1 MNLKDLKDLGLSLS
15 RVSKTFLMMVSD
27 YVFILFSAIIILILN
42 SENIL
47 ELDLNYLFK
56 LILGPLL
63 CIFILLLL
71 GAYRS
76 LVRFINF
83 SNIVELARS
92 LIILSILDGVIC
104 ISFFDSLFYGSATP
118 LKDFALNWFLV
129 LLLLTGMRLIANSF
143 FSEQIS
149 SSRVLIYGAGSAGI
163 QLASALRISS
173 EMHPVAF
180 IDSDQTLHN
189 SVVGG
194 LKVLSP
200 EKLDKVIKNKGIDE
214 ILIAIPSLRRQR
226 IKEILK
232 KLENYSIKTRVLP
245 GVAELAQGKVSVSE
259 LKEIQV
265 EDLLGREKVQPDQ
278 SLLDKNIKDKVVLIT
293 GAGGSIGSE
302 IARQVCLNGPSQLIL
317 LDSSEFALYSIDEE
331 LKTSFEDINIK
342 SAIGNVT
349 DKKRVKSICT
359 SFKVDT
365 IYHTAAYKHVPLVE
379 KSPFEGV
386 SNNVFGTLN
395 TVISAIESKVDSF
408 TLISTDKAVRPTN
421 IMGATKRFSELVIQ
435 SIANNELLRGSTETT
450 IVRFGNV
457 LGSSGSAVPLFNQQI
472 KNGGPVTV
480 TDPEVI
486 RYFMTIPEASELV
499 IQAGAMGGRGE
510 IFVLDMGEPVKIL
523 DLARRMIKL
532 SGMEIRDEEN
542 PDGDIEIV
550 FTGLRPGE
558 KLYEELLI
566 EGNVSDTNHSQ
577 ILKAEE
583 DYFVWEDMEGF
594 INELKKIE
602 ENNDLEGLI
611 KLFMKIVSGY
621 KPNEEI
627 QDVIFQNK

>member
-129 LLLLTGMRLIANSF
+129 LLLLTGMRLIAYSF

-200 EKLDKVIKNKGIDE
+200 EKLD
-214 ILIAIPSLRRQR
+214 
-226 IKEILK
+226 
-232 KLENYSIKTRVLP
+232 
-245 GVAELAQGKVSVSE
+245 
-259 LKEIQV
+259 
-265 EDLLGREKVQPDQ
+265 
-278 SLLDKNIKDKVVLIT
+278 
-293 GAGGSIGSE
+293 
-302 IARQVCLNGPSQLIL
+302 
-317 LDSSEFALYSIDEE
+317 
-331 LKTSFEDINIK
+331 
-342 SAIGNVT
+342 
-349 DKKRVKSICT
+349 
-359 SFKVDT
+359 
-365 IYHTAAYKHVPLVE
+365 
-379 KSPFEGV
+379 
-386 SNNVFGTLN
+386 
-395 TVISAIESKVDSF
+395 
-408 TLISTDKAVRPTN
+408 
-421 IMGATKRFSELVIQ
+421 
-435 SIANNELLRGSTETT
+435 
-450 IVRFGNV
+450 
-457 LGSSGSAVPLFNQQI
+457 
-472 KNGGPVTV
+472 
-480 TDPEVI
+480 
-486 RYFMTIPEASELV
+486 
-499 IQAGAMGGRGE
+499 
-510 IFVLDMGEPVKIL
+510 
-523 DLARRMIKL
+523 
-532 SGMEIRDEEN
+532 
-542 PDGDIEIV
+542 
-550 FTGLRPGE
+550 
-558 KLYEELLI
+558 
-566 EGNVSDTNHSQ
+566 
-577 ILKAEE
+577 
-583 DYFVWEDMEGF
+583 
-594 INELKKIE
+594 
-602 ENNDLEGLI
+602 
-611 KLFMKIVSGY
+611 
-621 KPNEEI
+621 
-627 QDVIFQNK
+627 